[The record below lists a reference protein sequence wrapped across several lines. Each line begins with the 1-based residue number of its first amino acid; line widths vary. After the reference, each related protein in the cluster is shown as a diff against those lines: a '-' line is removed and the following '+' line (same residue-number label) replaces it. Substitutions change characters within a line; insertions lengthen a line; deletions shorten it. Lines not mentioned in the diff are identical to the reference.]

1 MSSTASPARTNRG
14 RPTFALLALFVGFAM
29 IVAGVLPSGS
39 TERAHVASAANHS
52 VTVPRDNPIAGVMTR
67 ESPHGTRLW
76 RSRPQEPRETPRR
89 IEPLSGELGVL
100 REYLLRSA
108 VAAHGGNWVGEATTP
123 DFS

>member
-1 MSSTASPARTNRG
+1 MSDSQSFVRRERG
-14 RPTFALLALFVGFAM
+14 RLTFALLALFVGFAM
-29 IVAGVLPSGS
+29 IMAGVLPSGS
-39 TERAHVASAANHS
+39 TERVHVASAANHS

-67 ESPHGTRLW
+67 ESPHGTPLW
-76 RSRPQEPRETPRR
+76 RSRQQEPRETPRR
-89 IEPLSGELGVL
+89 TEPLSGELGEV